1 MDTYILGI
9 ESSCDETACSVV
21 KNGRTVLSNIISSQI
36 DIHAKFGGVVP
47 EIASR
52 NHTLAIEHVV
62 SLALKEANITMEEIS
77 AIGVTYGA
85 GLLGA
90 LLVGVSF
97 AKGLAYRYKKPLYA
111 VSHIHGHIAANYIDS
126 GLEPPYLCLLVSGGH
141 TAIIEVADYSKH
153 ILFCQSRDDAIGEA
167 YDKVGRVLGLKYPGG
182 PEIQRVASS
191 VKGTI
196 KLPKVKIDKQNP
208 FFSYSGLK
216 THIMN
221 LVNKYNQKSKQLPIS
236 DIAASFQESANTQ
249 LKDMLDFA
257 IEKTGYRKVAI
268 AGGVSANLNLRAKM
282 DTYKHRGIE
291 VFYPKLIYCT
301 DNASM
306 IASATY
312 FYIQSGIKPSN
323 LELDACANVPLDFI
337 HTK

>member
-62 SLALKEANITMEEIS
+62 SLALKEANITMSEIT

-97 AKGLAYRYKKPLYA
+97 AKGLAYKYNKPLYG

-141 TAIIEVADYSKH
+141 TAIIEVEDYTRHK
-153 ILFCQSRDDAIGEA
+153 LFCQSRDDAVGEA
-167 YDKVGRVLGLKYPGG
+167 YDKVGRVLGLRYPGG
-182 PEIQRVASS
+182 PEIQRVATG

-196 KLPKVKIDKQNP
+196 KLPKIKIDKQNP

-221 LVNKYNQKSKQLPIS
+221 LINKYNQKGKEIPVA

-249 LKDMLDFA
+249 LRDMLSFA
-257 IEKTGYRKVAI
+257 IEKTGYKKIAI
-268 AGGVSANLNLRAKM
+268 AGGVSANLNLREKM
-282 DTYKHRGIE
+282 DVYKEKGIE

-306 IASATY
+306 IPSATY
-312 FYIQSGIKPSN
+312 FYIQSGIQPST

-337 HTK
+337 HVK